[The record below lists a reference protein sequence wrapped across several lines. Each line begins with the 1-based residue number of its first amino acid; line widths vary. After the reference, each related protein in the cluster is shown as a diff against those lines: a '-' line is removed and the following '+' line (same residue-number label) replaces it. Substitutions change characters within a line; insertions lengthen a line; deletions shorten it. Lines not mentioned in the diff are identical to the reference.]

1 MITINE
7 FAAASL
13 SRPRGETPLQKLEN
27 QARLL
32 RNNGARASAEINGH
46 LVEVRLLEA
55 MINRGMAT
63 GTCDRFTYYLDGKR
77 TAYGKVWDAVCK

>member
-1 MITINE
+1 MTTINE

-13 SRPRGETPLQKLEN
+13 SRRCGETPLQKLEN

-32 RNNGARASAEINGH
+32 RAHGARASAEVNGR

-55 MINRGMAT
+55 MINRGVAT
-63 GTCDRFTYYLDGKR
+63 GTCDRFNYYLDGKR
-77 TAYGKVWDAVCK
+77 TAYATVWDAVCK

>member
-1 MITINE
+1 MTTINE

-27 QARLL
+27 QARML
-32 RNNGARASAEINGH
+32 RNNGARASAQINGL
-46 LVEVRLLEA
+46 LVEVRLTEA
-55 MINRGMAT
+55 MINRGAST
-63 GTCDRFTYYLDGKR
+63 GTCDRFNYYLGGKR